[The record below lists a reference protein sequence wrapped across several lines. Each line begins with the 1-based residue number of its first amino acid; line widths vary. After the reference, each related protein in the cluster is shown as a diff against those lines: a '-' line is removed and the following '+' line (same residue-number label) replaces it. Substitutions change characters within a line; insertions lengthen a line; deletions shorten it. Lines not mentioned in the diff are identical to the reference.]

1 MSQSGNDELKLS
13 RAVARRIKKVA
24 TGPLLGPITP
34 GVPAAPVKV
43 QTTVARLGHFKDV
56 QARIQAAQTDA

>member
-1 MSQSGNDELKLS
+1 MSQSGNDELRLS

-34 GVPAAPVKV
+34 AGGATPTKAPTSVG
-43 QTTVARLGHFKDV
+43 RLGHFKDV
-56 QARIQAAQTDA
+56 QARIQAAQSDA